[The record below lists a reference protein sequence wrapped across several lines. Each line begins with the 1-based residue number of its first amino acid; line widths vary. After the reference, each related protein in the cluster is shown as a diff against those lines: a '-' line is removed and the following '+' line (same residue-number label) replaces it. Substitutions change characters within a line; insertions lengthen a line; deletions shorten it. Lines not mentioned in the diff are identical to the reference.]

1 MTIADVAEVLAT
13 SQAQVRALIQRRELR
28 AMQLGGR
35 NQWRVQISDLEA
47 FIEEQYRRVEADET
61 L

>member
-47 FIEEQYRRVEADET
+47 FIEEQYRRIEADET